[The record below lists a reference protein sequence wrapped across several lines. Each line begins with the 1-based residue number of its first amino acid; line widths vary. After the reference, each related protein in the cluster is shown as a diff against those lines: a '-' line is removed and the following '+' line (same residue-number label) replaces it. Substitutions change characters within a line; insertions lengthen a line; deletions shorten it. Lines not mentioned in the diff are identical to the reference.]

1 MIALG
6 IDVPPRGAAEK
17 QPENQPEH
25 SLYGDNSLYKNDL
38 RGLLDPHGVMDFSP
52 KKSSSESVLGNM
64 IKTGI
69 SWLPSAESLLGGGE
83 KEPENPDT
91 TPESQTTEKLL
102 ARILD
107 PSSLAMLDNINELKI
122 NRTGR
127 PNELSVVGDLASSV
141 TMKAPDAIITGLG
154 PLGGVTARPGN
165 TTLDDF
171 SFNLRT
177 DPRDPDDVRLYNMQG
192 FNGGASLY
200 RRGRNI
206 GSRAGSTE
214 WMHFDVEKN
223 GYAHV
228 DVKASSARTA
238 YAFDSNH
245 FKGES
250 LAGKMVG
257 DPEFRESALATL
269 HKFEKS
275 VESLEIRKTG
285 AGHHQLTLDPDI
297 ESLPLNK
304 PVKSMPGF
312 TASNLYFKK
321 EGAIKADID
330 TTGSEKS
337 VNFQAGDLE
346 IGLVSPLGNES
357 RLSISSIFTT
367 RSKDGKESVKIRFFG
382 IPGEFDL
389 P

>member
-1 MIALG
+1 MEI
-6 IDVPPRGAAEK
+6 PPRSPAEK
-17 QPENQPEH
+17 QPETQAENSPFAE
-25 SLYGDNSLYKNDL
+25 NSLYKSDM
-38 RGLLDPHGVMDFSP
+38 RGILDPHGGMDFSP

-69 SWLPSAESLLGGGE
+69 SWLPSAESLLGGVE
-83 KEPENPDT
+83 KQPENPERNPENN
-91 TPESQTTEKLL
+91 PESQATEKLL

-107 PSSLAMLDNINELKI
+107 PSSLAMLDNINSLKI
-122 NRTGR
+122 ARTGR

-141 TMKAPDAIITGLG
+141 TMKAPNAIISGLG
-154 PLGGVTARPGN
+154 PLGGVTARPGD
-165 TTLDDF
+165 TTLDNF

-177 DPRDPDDVRLYNMQG
+177 DPGDPDDIRLYNMQG
-192 FNGGASLY
+192 FDGGASLF

-206 GSRAGSTE
+206 GCRASSTE
-214 WMHFDVEKN
+214 WMHFDVENN
-223 GYAHV
+223 GYAHI
-228 DVKASSARTA
+228 DVKSSSARNA
-238 YAFDSNH
+238 YAFDARH
-245 FKGES
+245 FDNQG

-257 DPEFRESALATL
+257 DGEFRESALATL

-285 AGHHQLTLDPDI
+285 AGHHQLTIDPDI
-297 ESLPLNK
+297 ESMPLNK

-337 VNFQAGDLE
+337 VNFKKGDLD
-346 IGLVSPLGNES
+346 IGLISPLGKES

-367 RSKDGKESVKIRFFG
+367 RGADGEDAVKVRFFG